1 MAVSQI
7 GRGVFIVSPQLQ
19 KEYSNS
25 AAGNYTSQFTKNRGD
40 QWEMAKQQAMLEM
53 GAASST
59 YAAQLNSYERRL
71 AALDQRVL
79 QIDRDTASLIRGE
92 GKAQD
97 AAYKTA
103 EVEGSKRWKEENK
116 RDEKQAEV
124 SGARGASSS
133 TTSTTRPTT
142 TSTTV
147 KTGGGA
153 ATVNKTDISAVD
165 LSVGSSAPVNEQYK
179 NIVTQQ
185 GAGGFGGG
193 KSQPEIDAG
202 VQMLFDSRIQKE
214 ADKYQTGGMDAATAL
229 DTART
234 DSLIAI
240 ENSPTTANMLKARW
254 EGTAPAEGAGVSTRT
269 TPGGTTTSTRYDSGS
284 AGTPRYPGLGDTGEV
299 PQIDVQ
305 IASRQEELDRLAAL
319 RAELANERAGLAG
332 PTAPGGQSSDFI
344 TRARDIAAGRFGPTR
359 GRAAPYV
366 QRNTLDTLMNLPQE
380 QRDAILEQYRKTLD
394 KPEYVPTPYEPYVEE
409 TPYKTDYRRLP
420 AGTVAAL
427 EGAKLNRGGPSGPM
441 GTGEIYPDPERRD
454 PEFGLTN
461 PDQLFHEYNQYI
473 KPSLAGRPFSGIGDR
488 PIYPGDPT
496 YGDTTPDAS
505 QREGLIPRSFGR
517 NVTRGEGPSPDT
529 SGTRAAI
536 EAVERE
542 NAVKAAAAGLQKV
555 QDNNRNREAADLEAG
570 RLLQNLNTLYPEG
583 VPPDLSGLRG
593 TTDTRTPF
601 RPTPPPET
609 TVRGASDT
617 MVTPYRAGYEDT
629 GLVKEEGVIEDYPP
643 EVRAAQEVLAPPSGG
658 RNVTMPPRRDNA
670 TFNARQT
677 IVDYKKAESDA
688 AKDRFE
694 MLNTLFPEGV
704 PPEYAVRLQNAPS
717 AIKPLA
723 PQQFVPPPGQ
733 IDTVADLPRLDKR
746 GFAIGPEEPKA
757 EGVISDVSETFAP
770 MSGGL
775 PLSPGPNVKNAPQKY
790 SDATTEA
797 NALVKATET
806 GAMVDKFGGKVLGV
820 EQKKPTTVTF
830 LQERYVSATELA
842 KKPEKVKRLTASGI
856 GKVVSDIY
864 NANKTAKKSLNRS
877 WEEIVITYSGSK
889 EELKTAL
896 DILLALD
903 MLEDSKS
910 RPKE

>member
-1 MAVSQI
+1 
-7 GRGVFIVSPQLQ
+7 
-19 KEYSNS
+19 
-25 AAGNYTSQFTKNRGD
+25 
-40 QWEMAKQQAMLEM
+40 
-53 GAASST
+53 
-59 YAAQLNSYERRL
+59 
-71 AALDQRVL
+71 
-79 QIDRDTASLIRGE
+79 
-92 GKAQD
+92 
-97 AAYKTA
+97 
-103 EVEGSKRWKEENK
+103 
-116 RDEKQAEV
+116 
-124 SGARGASSS
+124 
-133 TTSTTRPTT
+133 
-142 TSTTV
+142 
-147 KTGGGA
+147 
-153 ATVNKTDISAVD
+153 
-165 LSVGSSAPVNEQYK
+165 
-179 NIVTQQ
+179 
-185 GAGGFGGG
+185 
-193 KSQPEIDAG
+193 
-202 VQMLFDSRIQKE
+202 
-214 ADKYQTGGMDAATAL
+214 
-229 DTART
+229 
-234 DSLIAI
+234 
-240 ENSPTTANMLKARW
+240 
-254 EGTAPAEGAGVSTRT
+254 
-269 TPGGTTTSTRYDSGS
+269 
-284 AGTPRYPGLGDTGEV
+284 
-299 PQIDVQ
+299 
-305 IASRQEELDRLAAL
+305 
-319 RAELANERAGLAG
+319 
-332 PTAPGGQSSDFI
+332 
-344 TRARDIAAGRFGPTR
+344 
-359 GRAAPYV
+359 
-366 QRNTLDTLMNLPQE
+366 
-380 QRDAILEQYRKTLD
+380 
-394 KPEYVPTPYEPYVEE
+394 
-409 TPYKTDYRRLP
+409 
-420 AGTVAAL
+420 
-427 EGAKLNRGGPSGPM
+427 
-441 GTGEIYPDPERRD
+441 
-454 PEFGLTN
+454 
-461 PDQLFHEYNQYI
+461 
-473 KPSLAGRPFSGIGDR
+473 
-488 PIYPGDPT
+488 
-496 YGDTTPDAS
+496 
-505 QREGLIPRSFGR
+505 
-517 NVTRGEGPSPDT
+517 
-529 SGTRAAI
+529 
-536 EAVERE
+536 
-542 NAVKAAAAGLQKV
+542 
-555 QDNNRNREAADLEAG
+555 
-570 RLLQNLNTLYPEG
+570 
-583 VPPDLSGLRG
+583 
-593 TTDTRTPF
+593 
-601 RPTPPPET
+601 
-609 TVRGASDT
+609 